1 MKFEN
6 FNGIDLVA
14 GSFYLCKTPAFSESG
29 YCIAKAVSVVSCRKS
44 KLNETA
50 YVNPKKEVVL
60 ESTENEELLDS
71 YNILGI
77 AKLPNPF

>member
-29 YCIAKAVSVVSCRKS
+29 YCIAKAVSVVSCQKS
-44 KLNETA
+44 ELNGLA
-50 YVNPKKEVVL
+50 YVNPKNKVVL
-60 ESTENEELLDS
+60 ESTENEERLDS

>member
-1 MKFEN
+1 MKFKN
-6 FNGIDLVA
+6 FNGIDLVD

-44 KLNETA
+44 ELNETA

-60 ESTENEELLDS
+60 ESTENEERLDS

>member
-6 FNGIDLVA
+6 LNSVDLVVD
-14 GSFYLCKTPAFSESG
+14 SFYLCQIPAFSESG
-29 YCIAKAVSVVSCRKS
+29 YCIAKAISVISCQKS

-50 YVNPKKEVVL
+50 YVNPKKKVIL
-60 ESTENEELLDS
+60 ECAENEERLDS

-77 AKLPNPF
+77 AKLPNSF